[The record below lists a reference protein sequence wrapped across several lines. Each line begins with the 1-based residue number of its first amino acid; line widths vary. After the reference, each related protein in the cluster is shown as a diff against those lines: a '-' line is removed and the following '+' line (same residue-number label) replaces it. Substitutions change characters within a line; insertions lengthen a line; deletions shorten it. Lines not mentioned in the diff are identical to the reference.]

1 MNFKQQI
8 ISIYKMP
15 TIKIK
20 HIVLL
25 GVLCFFLSDTL
36 AQIRPGQLR
45 NEIMQLQNPTPKL
58 DSKKKKK
65 TIQRITRPLNN
76 SSNLAPIVNPLN
88 TKNASLVYLENT
100 QTLAFDQFTNPD
112 VQILRGNVRFRHD
125 GALLFCDSAYFYEKA
140 NSLDAFSNVR
150 IVQGDTLFV
159 YGDYL
164 YYDGNL
170 KLARMRQNVRLV
182 NRETTLTT
190 DSLDFDR
197 NTNLAYYRYG
207 GKIVDPENTLTSAW
221 GEYNTSN
228 SDALFRKNVFLT
240 NKNFVMESDT
250 LHYNTKTSIANIV
263 GKTHILYQDETD
275 IYSTR
280 GWYNTEVEQ
289 MMLLDKSK
297 IIHKD
302 GKVLTGDT
310 IYYDKSKKFGEGFIN
325 VTMND
330 TVKKNT
336 LYGEYV
342 YYNENDETGL
352 ATDSALLVDWSS
364 ADTLWVHADT
374 LRTLK
379 DSIYDVAK
387 GYFNVRFFRNDVQ
400 GICDSLVYN
409 TRDSIMNMHGEPVVW
424 AEKNQL
430 SGEFIQAFVE
440 NDKIKRIHIQQAA
453 MAVQQEDSLYFNQL
467 SGKEIIAHMDSGEL
481 RRVNVNGNAETIYY
495 PRDDADSTLIGINK
509 TESSFV
515 VMYLKNKKVDRI
527 VLTTAS
533 SGIMYPITELSGGD
547 LYLKNY
553 FWIEDERPTNSE
565 DVMLTIAKKTRE
577 KIGTSSLMGKTGG
590 GDENDAKS
598 GSNDAETNKNNNTPN
613 NSRVSPNN
621 TNTSTPKSKNGMRLN
636 SN

>member
-1 MNFKQQI
+1 MNFKQYI
-8 ISIYKMP
+8 ISFFKISP
-15 TIKIK
+15 IKIK

-25 GVLCFFLSDTL
+25 GVLCFFLSDTF
-36 AQIRPGQLR
+36 AQVRPGQLR
-45 NEIMQLQNPTPKL
+45 NEIMQMQNPTPKL
-58 DSKKKKK
+58 DTKKKKK
-65 TIQRITRPLNN
+65 PVLRITRPLNN
-76 SSNLAPIVNPLN
+76 PSPLAPIVNPLN
-88 TKNASLVYLENT
+88 NKNTSLVYLENT
-100 QTLAFDQFTNPD
+100 ETLAFDQFTNPD
-112 VQILRGNVRFRHD
+112 VQILKGNVRFRHD

-150 IVQGDTLFV
+150 IIQGDTLFV
-159 YGDYL
+159 YGDFL

-170 KLARMRQNVRLV
+170 KLARMRHNVRLD
-182 NRETTLTT
+182 NRKTRLTT

-228 SDALFRKNVFLT
+228 NDALFQKNVNLV
-240 NKNFVMESDT
+240 NKSFVMNSDT

-263 GKTHILYQDETD
+263 GPTHILYQDETN
-275 IYSTR
+275 IYSTK
-280 GWYNTEVEQ
+280 GWYNTGAEQ
-289 MMLLDKSK
+289 MMLLDRSK

-310 IYYDKSKKFGEGFIN
+310 IYYDKAKKYGEGFIN
-325 VTMND
+325 VSMND
-330 TVKKNT
+330 SVKKNT
-336 LYGEYV
+336 LYGDYV
-342 YYNENDETGL
+342 YYNENNETGL
-352 ATDSALLVDWSS
+352 ATDSALLIDWSGK
-364 ADTLWVHADT
+364 DTLWIHADT
-374 LRTLK
+374 LRTMK
-379 DSIYDVAK
+379 DSTYDVAK
-387 GYFNVRFFRNDVQ
+387 GFFNVRFYRNDVQ
-400 GICDSLVYN
+400 GICDSLIY
-409 TRDSIMNMHGEPVVW
+409 TARDSVMNMHGDPVIW

-430 SGEFIQAFVE
+430 SGEFIQAFTK
-440 NDKIKRIHIQQAA
+440 NDKIDHIHIQRAA

-467 SGKEIIAHMDSGEL
+467 SGKEIIAYMDSGEL

-533 SGIMYPITELSGGD
+533 SGIMYPITQLSGGD

-553 FWIEDERPTNSE
+553 FWIAEERPTNSK
-565 DVMLTIAKKTRE
+565 DVMLTIAKKPRE

-590 GDENDAKS
+590 DDEKS
-598 GSNDAETNKNNNTPN
+598 GNNDTESKNNNTPN
-613 NSRVSPNN
+613 NTRSTPNN
-621 TNTSTPKSKNGMRLN
+621 SNTPQRPNTKGMMKNIN
-636 SN
+636 

>member
-1 MNFKQQI
+1 
-8 ISIYKMP
+8 MP

-20 HIVLL
+20 HIVLF

-45 NEIMQLQNPTPKL
+45 NEIMQLQNPTQKL

-289 MMLLDKSK
+289 MMLLDKSR

-325 VTMND
+325 VSMND

-336 LYGEYV
+336 LYGDYV
-342 YYNENDETGL
+342 YYNENNETGL
-352 ATDSALLVDWSS
+352 ATDFALLVDWSG

-379 DSIYDVAK
+379 DSTYDVAK

-481 RRVNVNGNAETIYY
+481 RRVNVNGNAETIYF

-565 DVMLTIAKKTRE
+565 DVMLSIAKKTRV

-590 GDENDAKS
+590 GDENNAKS
-598 GSNDAETNKNNNTPN
+598 GSKDAESNKDN
-613 NSRVSPNN
+613 NSRVSPNS
-621 TNTSTPKSKNGMRLN
+621 TNTSTPKTKNGMRLN
-636 SN
+636 TN

>member
-1 MNFKQQI
+1 
-8 ISIYKMP
+8 MP

>member
-8 ISIYKMP
+8 ISLFQMHSIKM
-15 TIKIK
+15 K

-25 GVLCFFLSDTL
+25 GVLCFFLSEAMT
-36 AQIRPGQLR
+36 QVRPGQLR
-45 NEIMQLQNPTPKL
+45 NEIMQMQNPTPKS
-58 DSKKKKK
+58 DTKKKKK
-65 TIQRITRPLNN
+65 TVLRITRPLNN
-76 SSNLAPIVNPLN
+76 PSPLAPIVNPLN

-100 QTLAFDQFTNPD
+100 QNLAFDQFTNPD
-112 VQILRGNVRFRHD
+112 IQILRGNVRFRHD

-159 YGDYL
+159 YGDFL

-170 KLARMRQNVRLV
+170 KLARMRQNVRLE
-182 NRETTLTT
+182 NRKTTLTT

-221 GEYNTSN
+221 GQYNTSN
-228 SDALFRKNVFLT
+228 NDALFQKNVNLV
-240 NKNFVMESDT
+240 NKNFVMNSDT

-263 GKTHILYQDETD
+263 GPTHILYQDETN
-275 IYSTR
+275 IYSSK
-280 GWYNTEVEQ
+280 GWYNTAVGQ
-289 MMLLDKSK
+289 MMLLDRSK
-297 IIHKD
+297 VIHKD
-302 GKVLTGDT
+302 GKELMGDT
-310 IYYDKSKKFGEGFIN
+310 IYYDKEKKYGEGFIN
-325 VTMND
+325 VSMND
-330 TVKKNT
+330 SVKKNT
-336 LYGEYV
+336 LYGDYV
-342 YYNENDETGL
+342 YYNEAAETGL
-352 ATDSALLVDWSS
+352 ATDSALLIDWSGK
-364 ADTLWVHADT
+364 DTLWVHADT

-379 DSIYDVAK
+379 DSTYDVAK
-387 GYFNVRFFRNDVQ
+387 GYFNVRFYRNDVQ
-400 GICDSLVYN
+400 GICDSLIY
-409 TRDSIMNMHGEPVVW
+409 TARDSVMNMHGDPVIW

-430 SGEFIQAFVE
+430 SGEFIQAFTKNE
-440 NDKIKRIHIQQAA
+440 KIDYIHIQRAA

-467 SGKEIIAHMDSGEL
+467 SGKEIIAYMDSGEL
-481 RRVNVNGNAETIYY
+481 RKVNVNGNAETIYY

-553 FWIEDERPTNSE
+553 FWIEHERPTNSD
-565 DVMLTIAKKTRE
+565 DVMLTIAKKPRE

-590 GDENDAKS
+590 DDEKS
-598 GSNDAETNKNNNTPN
+598 ESNDTGSKNNNPPSNTRTAPN
-613 NSRVSPNN
+613 NSNTPQRPN
-621 TNTSTPKSKNGMRLN
+621 TKGMMKNVN
-636 SN
+636 